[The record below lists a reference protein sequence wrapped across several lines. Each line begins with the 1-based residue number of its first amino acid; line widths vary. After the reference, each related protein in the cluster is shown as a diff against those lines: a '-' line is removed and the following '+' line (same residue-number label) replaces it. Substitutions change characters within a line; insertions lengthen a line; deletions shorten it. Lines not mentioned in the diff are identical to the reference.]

1 MRRHT
6 LVEYLVCLLLTVT
19 ATALATTTSVGADST
34 PLPAAL
40 VPPVLVSATRLSDDG
55 AQTRHIVVLDRDE
68 IDRRGASSLAEL
80 LGTVPG
86 FDAQTRGPF
95 GTQVD
100 LGMDG
105 GTYSQLVILV
115 DGMRVNDPQTDHHT
129 LNLPLT
135 PADLERVEILHGAAS
150 SVHGADAVG
159 GVINLVPRTL
169 RGVHLDVA
177 TRRIED
183 IDGGDAGTGS
193 DIHLRVGAGDA
204 DRGMTLSGGRLR
216 SDGYRE
222 TTDADEDRLFLF
234 SHTELG
240 GGRLSVQGGWQDK
253 QFGARD
259 FYAPFPSREWTE
271 ARLASARYERPVGA
285 SLASGRVFLRRHTDR
300 FVLIETDP
308 SVYENNHTSWLRGGE
323 AHVRRAAAGGQAVVG
338 GEWTQ
343 EEIDSNNLGQHTRN
357 RWGGFVEYGTS
368 RGAWHINAGL
378 RADHQEQTGWEAAPS
393 LSVARRLDEMTRVYA
408 SVARSYRAP
417 SFTEFY
423 YSDPNN
429 VGNADLAAERAWQYE
444 IGASSVTAETHV
456 AGAIFLRQENDLVDY
471 VRATDTPPWAAQ
483 NLGEMRTLGVRVNGA
498 RSIGPIDTRLGYTYI
513 DKEQTLASGMQS
525 KYVFSHPRHQ
535 TNVTLH
541 HKLPALISV
550 HWQIL
555 ARERLAP
562 LDDYARVDL
571 LLRRPIEWGEVRL
584 RAANLFDATYEEIL
598 GVPLPGRW
606 LGVEASVDL

>member
-6 LVEYLVCLLLTVT
+6 LVEYLDRLLLTVT
-19 ATALATTTSVGADST
+19 VTALATATSVGADST

-234 SHTELG
+234 GHTELG

-393 LSVARRLDEMTRVYA
+393 LSVARRLDEITRVYA